1 MNVSCQGAA
10 SPPRQRAFPFFL
22 EVHDK
27 LTKSWHPPYSAC
39 LGMSTS
45 STFTSVDCAEEKA
58 YEKLS
63 PLDESVAA
71 HACPLLSDG
80 RLRCRKHPCSVGLL
94 RPSLDAPTPLLTTR
108 LQCITLWPH
117 SRSFRPNSSAA
128 WMSPD
133 LTLRLSRSCAA
144 CTDLAL

>member
-45 STFTSVDCAEEKA
+45 STFTSVDRAEEKA
-58 YEKLS
+58 YEKAKLLS
-63 PLDESVAA
+63 CMDESGSDPAA
-71 HACPLLSDG
+71 FKEL
-80 RLRCRKHPCSVGLL
+80 CSLY
-94 RPSLDAPTPLLTTR
+94 RPSPMSHKGNSAGHRQVNGQSSGAREPLMVK
-108 LQCITLWPH
+108 H
-117 SRSFRPNSSAA
+117 
-128 WMSPD
+128 D
-133 LTLRLSRSCAA
+133 
-144 CTDLAL
+144 